1 MVGHVSESNLPPEQ
15 WRPLFD
21 KAGIEFG
28 YRPLAARAGL
38 THTRVHRLIRG
49 GGTTPEAIKQVADAL
64 GVAPSKVR
72 ALRDEPA
79 DVEPFTLPDDAGR
92 LTHDERNVV
101 RAVVRALLDARD
113 RHADQPTPAAPPA
126 ATTRTPGAE
135 DEKNRAADGRQDNV
149 RDLNRPNQDVDV
161 DPPLPPLDQLAA
173 ESGGPKGIDLGPGE
187 EDFSQDP
194 DDLHE

>member
-1 MVGHVSESNLPPEQ
+1 MSESNLPPEQ

-113 RHADQPTPAAPPA
+113 RHATDSPTAGSPPA
-126 ATTRTPGAE
+126 E
-135 DEKNRAADGRQDNV
+135 
-149 RDLNRPNQDVDV
+149 
-161 DPPLPPLDQLAA
+161 
-173 ESGGPKGIDLGPGE
+173 ESGTSGT
-187 EDFSQDP
+187 EDKDQKTELP
-194 DDLHE
+194 DEDQVAVGRIRATNKKVRRNTASDEAEGA